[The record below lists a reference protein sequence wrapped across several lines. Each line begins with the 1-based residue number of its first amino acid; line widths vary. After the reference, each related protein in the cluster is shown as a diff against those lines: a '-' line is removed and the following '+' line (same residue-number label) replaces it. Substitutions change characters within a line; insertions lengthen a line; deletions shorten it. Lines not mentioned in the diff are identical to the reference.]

1 MLKKVQIW
9 GIVGS
14 FFLLNI
20 SFRPISKIEQKEE
33 FKLTVMV
40 KGISKIQG
48 NILLALYNSETTFL
62 KERYKSSITKVT
74 QETAQIVFEYIEKGT
89 YGVAI
94 FQDLNKNNELDTNIL
109 GVPKEPYGF
118 SNNASGHF
126 SAPNFSD
133 VQFKM
138 QTDKIITINL

>member
-9 GIVGS
+9 GIIGS

-62 KERYKSSITKVT
+62 KERYKSSVTKVT
-74 QETAQIVFEYIEKGT
+74 QETVRVVVEGIEKGT

-94 FQDLNKNNELDTNIL
+94 YQDLNKNNELDTNIL
-109 GVPKEPYGF
+109 GIPKEPYGF
-118 SNNASGHF
+118 SNNASGRF
-126 SAPNFSD
+126 GAPSFSD

-138 QTDKIITINL
+138 QSDKTITINL